1 MSVETKPNKLVK
13 GLVLD
18 TFHTDVDNTVA
29 TYALNSQLEDQEGNH
44 FHYGSEVGTTYIRD
58 IPTNHVVVGHINM
71 ERNETVLFT
80 TDGTNSTIGIL
91 SRKDDM
97 SYQYEIKVDD
107 SKQAKKLN
115 FKKNTYIRG
124 VYRLLNGCDKII
136 YFVDGINKDR
146 RININQLDSYK
157 TSDIEYIPPVV
168 IPEEVIP
175 EIPIIVDNTLQVIVY
190 ALSSATGNIQLIRLL
205 QTNVSAIGSINATLE
220 SSQQGLV
227 LIDVTLSGVASSTVT
242 LLRAALLE
250 TNVTAQATTIVD
262 IIVTK
267 IIDAQVQA
275 LANTTTSAQISI
287 SVNAT
292 VNAVTE
298 TSATVQLSKVI
309 STSVDA
315 LANSSSEALIGLV
328 LVSTNTGSA
337 SISTADL
344 YINRLLTSSV
354 TAQGTTTAELIIAEL
369 LSSAM
374 TASANTTANLQLAD
388 VLTTSVSAAATV
400 TNATLT
406 STAPLLLDLYPSAA
420 AAYSLRKLR
429 TAYSGNAI
437 KVRRSSDNTEL
448 DIGFINNILDTVSLL
463 TFCGINNGFVTT
475 WYDQSGNSR
484 NATMTTAANQPQI
497 VSSGVVVLTN
507 TKPALKFVDLN
518 DHLQIA
524 SNFATFNNTTIF
536 NVCDPLNYTGISQNA
551 RFYDLFDGTNRI
563 QYLNDAN
570 SSRLHVRN
578 NLWQTGIIATQFTT
592 QNSPTNQFLSSVLA
606 LSSSNDL
613 YLNNNIQSKISGNF
627 AGDGINASV
636 IGQRGDVANT
646 TNFIGDYQELIVYQ
660 TDQSTNRTAIN
671 NNINTYYGI
680 F

>member
-29 TYALNSQLEDQEGNH
+29 TYALNAQLEDQEGNH
-44 FHYGSEVGTTYIRD
+44 FHYGSEVGTTYIKE
-58 IPTNHVVVGHINM
+58 IPANHVVVGHINM

-91 SRKDDM
+91 SRNDDM

-107 SKQAKKLN
+107 SKQTKKLG

-157 TSDIEYIPPVV
+157 TTDIEYIPPVV

-190 ALSSATGNIQLIRLL
+190 ALSSATANIQLIRLL
-205 QTNVSAIGSINATLE
+205 QTNVSAIGSINAILE

-388 VLTTSVSAAATV
+388 VLTTSVSGAATV

-406 STAPLLLDLYPSAA
+406 VTTVVIYDTDAQAFFDRVTTAGGTLTTTEKNSVNTLVLSMKSNGTWAKMSAIYPMVGASAA
-420 AAYSLRKLR
+420 ACRQNLKSASF
-429 TAYSGNAI
+429 TGTFSSGW
-437 KVRRSSDNTEL
+437 
-448 DIGFINNILDTVSLL
+448 
-463 TFCGINNGFVTT
+463 TF
-475 WYDQSGNSR
+475 
-484 NATMTTAANQPQI
+484 AAN
-497 VSSGVVVLTN
+497 GVTPNGTSAFFDTN
-507 TKPALKFVDLN
+507 LNASTIISQQNSHMSYYSRTESNGLFVDLGIN
-518 DHLQIA
+518 QDMEFLTRLSNLIYVDYPDLAARISTANTSSLGYFLITSNAAAGRKIFKNASTLLTGAYVNQNFITGNVAISSFSASVPARYSNRQIA
-524 SNFATFNNTTIF
+524 LASIGTYLTDTESANLNTAVQAFQTS
-536 NVCDPLNYTGISQNA
+536 L
-551 RFYDLFDGTNRI
+551 
-563 QYLNDAN
+563 
-570 SSRLHVRN
+570 SRQV
-578 NLWQTGIIATQFTT
+578 
-592 QNSPTNQFLSSVLA
+592 
-606 LSSSNDL
+606 
-613 YLNNNIQSKISGNF
+613 
-627 AGDGINASV
+627 
-636 IGQRGDVANT
+636 
-646 TNFIGDYQELIVYQ
+646 
-660 TDQSTNRTAIN
+660 
-671 NNINTYYGI
+671 
-680 F
+680 